1 MQDKW
6 KERSQFHE
14 YVNGHCKSPVV
25 AVQLS
30 QYLLDQ
36 LGLPPPFFKTVS
48 PMLPYKFY
56 LLA

>member
-14 YVNGHCKSPVV
+14 YVKGHCKSPVV

-36 LGLPPPFFKTVS
+36 L
-48 PMLPYKFY
+48 
-56 LLA
+56 